1 MSRLQPPPPLPERTP
16 ARALSMTAGT
26 QEIAVSLADA
36 SLARSGATKAIV
48 SLPDRGR
55 TLVLEVTD
63 GSVSRLRW
71 DIWSDANSAPPQFNS
86 MPQTGALLDGS
97 EAPSDGLN
105 HHTYL
110 PALQAIYIPIPHQKR
125 PLGFL
130 RLEGLPDTQ
139 KTVGLVT
146 ELELLAW
153 QAGNLV
159 RGILIHEERQRLVD
173 SYQAAAIALDEI
185 EASKRA
191 SQEISRTGS
200 WTWDPTN
207 PSYGEWSLEVFKL
220 LHYDPATTNPSFER
234 NVDRVHP
241 DDRDRY
247 LKEAYE
253 TVAKGQRLNIEY
265 RYLLPDGSI
274 RHVHALGRRISATLY
289 VGTVSDITDRRIAEE
304 AVRKAHV
311 ELAGAMRLT
320 TLGDLS
326 ASITHELNQP
336 LTALVAHAGAAL
348 RWIDG
353 SPPNLAKARE
363 SLAALMASSSRAR
376 DVVASL
382 RALAHKSEPELRL
395 IDFDGALDEI
405 INLMR
410 SELVIQKV
418 MLVMDLGA
426 GQACLR
432 GDRVQLQQV
441 ILAMMMACLDSLRT
455 ITDRDRTLSISTST
469 TGNSGVLLKIED
481 NGSGIDPGMI
491 EAHLDPFASDT
502 DAVQIGLLVSRSIV
516 EAHGGTL
523 SMAPQR
529 PNGTI
534 FELEL
539 PGAAPSVS
547 V

>member
-1 MSRLQPPPPLPERTP
+1 MSRLQPPPLPERTP
-16 ARALSMTAGT
+16 ARALSMAAGI
-26 QEIAVSLADA
+26 QEIAESLADA
-36 SLARSGATKAIV
+36 SLARSGAKKAIV

-71 DIWSDANSAPPQFNS
+71 DIWSDANPAPASATHS
-86 MPQTGALLDGS
+86 MLQTGARFAGS
-97 EAPSDGLN
+97 EAPSDGVS
-105 HHTYL
+105 HHTNL
-110 PALQAIYIPIPHQKR
+110 PTLQAIYIPIPHQKR

-139 KTVGLVT
+139 TNVDLITK
-146 ELELLAW
+146 LELLAW
-153 QAGNLV
+153 QAGNHV
-159 RGILIHEERQRLVD
+159 RGILIDEERQRLAD
-173 SYQAAAIALDEI
+173 SYQAAAIALDEL

-207 PSYGEWSLEVFKL
+207 PSYGEWSLEVYKL

-247 LKEAYE
+247 LKKAYE
-253 TVAKGQRLNIEY
+253 TVVKGQRLNIEY

-304 AVRKAHV
+304 AVRKAHA

-353 SPPNLAKARE
+353 SSPNLARARE

-376 DVVASL
+376 DIVASL

-426 GQACLR
+426 RQACLR
-432 GDRVQLQQV
+432 GDRAQLQQV
-441 ILAMMMACLDSLRT
+441 ILAIIMACVDSLRT
-455 ITDRDRTLSISTST
+455 TDRNRTLSISTST
-469 TGNSGVLLKIED
+469 TDNSGVRLKIED
-481 NGSGIDPGMI
+481 NGNGIDPSMI
-491 EAHLDPFASDT
+491 EARLDPFASET
-502 DAVQIGLLVSRSIV
+502 DAVRIGLLVSRSIV
-516 EAHGGTL
+516 EAHGGKL
-523 SMAPQR
+523 SIVPRR

-534 FELEL
+534 IELEL
-539 PGAAPSVS
+539 PGATPSVS
-547 V
+547 I